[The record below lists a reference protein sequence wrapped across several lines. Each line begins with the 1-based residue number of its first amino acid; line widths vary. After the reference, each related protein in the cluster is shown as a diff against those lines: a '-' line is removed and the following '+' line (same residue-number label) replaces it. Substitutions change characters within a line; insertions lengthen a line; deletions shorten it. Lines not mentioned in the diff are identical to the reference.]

1 LLYFSVP
8 TPFFRN
14 EAGGGRHANCVQGSE
29 KKIYNYTFHTG
40 EEQGAGMGLE
50 KDIEKYFELS
60 GYTKKSAGK
69 AEQAF
74 GEMVKLLNK
83 GKVRSAEKHAD
94 GSWHANTWIK
104 KGILLGFR
112 LGRMKNY
119 SIDKFKF
126 YDKHTLPLKPLKQD
140 NAVRVVP
147 GGSSIRNGC
156 YIGRGVICMP
166 PMYINIG
173 AYVDDNSLIDSH
185 ALVGSCAQ
193 LGKNIHLSAAAQIG
207 GVLEPINSVPVI
219 IEDNVMIGG
228 NSGIYEGTIVLRRA
242 VIGAGCII
250 TGSTP
255 VYDAVKGKI
264 YRKTK
269 DEPLVIPEGAVVVA
283 GSRPLK
289 SKYGTDNNL
298 SVYTPVII
306 KYRDD
311 KTDAATALE
320 ESLR

>member
-1 LLYFSVP
+1 
-8 TPFFRN
+8 
-14 EAGGGRHANCVQGSE
+14 
-29 KKIYNYTFHTG
+29 
-40 EEQGAGMGLE
+40 MGLE
-50 KDIEKYFELS
+50 KDIEKYFSLGDLS
-60 GYTKKSAGK
+60 KKNAEK
-69 AEQAF
+69 ALQAF
-74 GEMVKLLNK
+74 SEMVKLLNK
-83 GKVRSAEKHAD
+83 GKVRSAEKRGGA
-94 GSWHANTWIK
+94 WHANEWVK

-112 LGRMKNY
+112 LGKLKNFSLY
-119 SIDKFKF
+119 HFKF
-126 YDKHTLPLKPLKQD
+126 YDKHTLPLKPVKLND
-140 NAVRVVP
+140 NIRVVP

-156 YIGRGVICMP
+156 YVGKGVICMP

-193 LGKNIHLSAAAQIG
+193 LGKKIHLSAAAQIG

-219 IEDNVMIGG
+219 VEDEVMIGG
-228 NSGIYEGTIVLRRA
+228 NCGIYEGTIVSRRA

-255 VYDAVKGKI
+255 VYDSVKGKI
-264 YRKTK
+264 YKKTK

-289 SKYGTDNNL
+289 SQYGMDNNL
-298 SVYTPVII
+298 SIYTPVII
-306 KYRDD
+306 KYRDE

>member
-1 LLYFSVP
+1 MSL
-8 TPFFRN
+8 
-14 EAGGGRHANCVQGSE
+14 Q
-29 KKIYNYTFHTG
+29 
-40 EEQGAGMGLE
+40 
-50 KDIEKYFELS
+50 KDIEKYFSVNELS
-60 GYTKKSAGK
+60 KQESVK
-69 AEQAF
+69 ALKAF
-74 GEMVKLLNK
+74 AEMVKLLNK
-83 GKVRSAEKHAD
+83 GQIRSAEKN
-94 GSWHANTWIK
+94 GNVWQANQWVK

-112 LGRMKNY
+112 LGKLKNY
-119 SIDKFKF
+119 SIEQFKF
-126 YDKHTLPLKPLKQD
+126 YDKHTLPLKPLKQND
-140 NAVRVVP
+140 SVRIVP

-193 LGKNIHLSAAAQIG
+193 LGKRIHLSAAAQIG

-219 IEDNVMIGG
+219 IEDDVMIGG
-228 NSGIYEGTIVLRRA
+228 NCGIYEGTIVSRRA

-255 VYDAVKGKI
+255 VYDTVKGQI

-269 DEPLVIPEGAVVVA
+269 EEPLIIPEGAVVVA
-283 GSRPLK
+283 GSRALK
-289 SKYGTDNNL
+289 SQYGVENNL

-306 KYRDD
+306 KYRDER
-311 KTDAATALE
+311 TDAATALE

>member
-1 LLYFSVP
+1 MSL
-8 TPFFRN
+8 
-14 EAGGGRHANCVQGSE
+14 Q
-29 KKIYNYTFHTG
+29 
-40 EEQGAGMGLE
+40 
-50 KDIEKYFELS
+50 KDIEGFFSNKELS
-60 GYTKKSAGK
+60 VKQTAK
-69 AEQAF
+69 ALEAF

-83 GKVRSAEKHAD
+83 GKVRSAEKSNGA
-94 GSWHANTWIK
+94 WHANQWVK

-112 LGRMKNY
+112 LGKIKNF
-119 SIDKFKF
+119 SVEHFKF
-126 YDKHTLPLKPLKQD
+126 FDKHSLPLKNIK
-140 NAVRVVP
+140 NNEGVRIVP

-156 YIGRGVICMP
+156 YVGKGVICMP

-173 AYVDDNSLIDSH
+173 AYVDDFSLIDSH

-219 IEDNVMIGG
+219 IEDDVMIGG
-228 NSGIYEGTIVLRRA
+228 NSGIYEGTIVSRRA

-255 VYDAVKGKI
+255 VYDSVREKI

-269 DEPLVIPEGAVVVA
+269 DSPLVIPEGAVVVA

-289 SKYGTDNNL
+289 SKFGIENNL

-306 KYRDD
+306 KYRDE

-320 ESLR
+320 EDLR

>member
-1 LLYFSVP
+1 MSL
-8 TPFFRN
+8 
-14 EAGGGRHANCVQGSE
+14 Q
-29 KKIYNYTFHTG
+29 
-40 EEQGAGMGLE
+40 
-50 KDIEKYFELS
+50 KDIEKYYDSKELS
-60 GYTKKSAGK
+60 AKDKSK
-69 AEQAF
+69 ALEVF
-74 GEMVKLLNK
+74 KEMVKLLNK
-83 GKVRSAEKHAD
+83 GMVRAAEKTG
-94 GSWHANTWIK
+94 GSWQTNTWVK

-112 LGRMKNY
+112 LGKIKNMSVY
-119 SIDKFKF
+119 KQLYFF
-126 YDKHTLPLKPLKQD
+126 DKHTLPVKPMNEKD
-140 NAVRVVP
+140 GVRIVP
-147 GGSSIRNGC
+147 GGSSIRTGA
-156 YIGRGVICMP
+156 YVGSGVICMP

-193 LGKNIHLSAAAQIG
+193 LGKKIHLSAAAQIG

-219 IEDNVMIGG
+219 IEDEVMIGG
-228 NSGIYEGTIVLRRA
+228 NSGIYEGTIVQRRA

-255 VYDAVKGKI
+255 VYDTVKGKI

-283 GSRPLK
+283 GSRPLMNQ
-289 SKYGTDNNL
+289 YGIENHL

-306 KYRDD
+306 KYRDE
-311 KTDAATALE
+311 KTDAGTALE

>member
-1 LLYFSVP
+1 MSLN
-8 TPFFRN
+8 T
-14 EAGGGRHANCVQGSE
+14 
-29 KKIYNYTFHTG
+29 
-40 EEQGAGMGLE
+40 
-50 KDIEKYFELS
+50 DIEKYFEQKELLGKS
-60 GYTKKSAGK
+60 GTKAM
-69 AEQAF
+69 EAF
-74 GEMVKLLNK
+74 KEMVKLLNN
-83 GKVRSAEKHAD
+83 GEVRSAEKTGGKWRAN
-94 GSWHANTWIK
+94 SWVK

-112 LGRMKNY
+112 LGKLKNM
-119 SIDKFKF
+119 SIDNNYRFF
-126 YDKHTLPLKPLKQD
+126 DKHTLPLKPVKKND
-140 NAVRVVP
+140 NIRIVP

-156 YIGRGVICMP
+156 FIGKGVICMP

-173 AYVDDNSLIDSH
+173 AYVDDNTLIDSH

-193 LGKNIHLSAAAQIG
+193 LGKKIHLSAAAQIG

-219 IEDNVMIGG
+219 IEDEVMIGG
-228 NSGIYEGTIVLRRA
+228 NSGIYEGTIVERRA

-264 YRKTK
+264 YKKTK

-283 GSRPLK
+283 GSRPLNTQFG
-289 SKYGTDNNL
+289 SENNL

-306 KYRDD
+306 KYRDE